1 MKDFPKLSVY
11 YHPVG
16 GLRSKISDIAIR
28 STSLPYDVIILIE
41 TWLNEDFYNAEIF
54 DNNFYN
60 VFRKDRCKEIT
71 GMKRGGGVLIATKA
85 NFSVNQCILKVNSSA
100 IDIDQVI
107 VKLTL
112 NNKIAKLFVIASYIP
127 PMF

>member
-1 MKDFPKLSVY
+1 MRPTGPNYSATGNLAIKKLKNFKDFRKLSVY
-11 YHPVG
+11 YHNVG
-16 GLRSKISDIAIR
+16 GLRSKISDIAIK

-85 NFSVNQCILKVNSSA
+85 NFSVNQCINSESP
-100 IDIDQVI
+100 DEHFP
-107 VKLTL
+107 K
-112 NNKIAKLFVIASYIP
+112 
-127 PMF
+127 